1 MMVVMLSRLW
11 CLRQHIGDVMSKATD
26 KVKGIVNQ
34 GEQAVEG
41 IKDMA
46 LDTFEAAAAK
56 VNQSLKVVGQLS
68 WKYRHFFFVLR
79 FFSFTV

>member
-1 MMVVMLSRLW
+1 MLSSSW
-11 CLRQHIGDVMSKATD
+11 CFRQHIGDVMSKATD

-56 VNQSLKVVGQLS
+56 VNQSLKVVGQLF
-68 WKYRHFFFVLR
+68 WKYWHFFFALR
-79 FFSFTV
+79 FFSSTV